1 MALRQAFLFVALPGI
16 VLAIT
21 MPSEHCAVAFATSLS
36 LGQNTGLL
44 VCGKDKM
51 AMHRVNSSAR
61 RAATTSSP
69 LRIIIRMRGGA
80 SSSDDGQET
89 AQRGLDTGKLIG
101 KLRAVG
107 LHLLEFGV
115 PPALFLYFVVRIIMN
130 PASAPE
136 LVTFVT
142 AAAAAMAAESVTFPM
157 DALKARMQ
165 LRGKTSSGESRQ
177 PVSLAKE
184 IGLLYYGL
192 RAALCR

>member
-1 MALRQAFLFVALPGI
+1 MALRQAFLFAALPGI

-36 LGQNTGLL
+36 LGQNTGLI

-69 LRIIIRMRGGA
+69 HRIIIRMRGGA

-89 AQRGLDTGKLIG
+89 AQRGRDKLIG

-157 DALKARMQ
+157 DALKARTQ

-177 PVSLAKE
+177 SVSLAKE